1 MDKLERRIA
10 RLWRRLGGGR
20 RRERRSK
27 KDESSSSLP
36 CDDVVALNNKT
47 AKAKNVSPS
56 TRHRHKSDSTPSRD
70 SCRSRD
76 LSRAL
81 VRLYAYARLRSL
93 QNLIIAESTPP
104 SDSSTVTDLDN
115 LELRQPMDQ
124 FSFLSSLPQLSIPR
138 LKNSDFDKLCLSRES
153 GYLTNSPL
161 EFSSSSETLRQQ
173 RSPSLERPHGPLY
186 KKRSTPRK
194 RFHAS
199 HGDVWAT
206 SNMGLRLHDT
216 QVFETM
222 ESFLSRNVYKS
233 KCVTCVFEAA
243 HAGLAVLLDD
253 ILAEFDRWF
262 VGRKML
268 VIASELH
275 FSVPLAK
282 RCRKQELVLKQQ
294 MLRSL
299 LENNRRI
306 LYLQGSREALPIRM
320 AEARTEENIFND
332 NELQAVQGVYQR
344 YYHRLMPFVHAETP
358 NWHAPYWKLTPAPVR
373 PQTSVLL
380 LDNDYSKLRTHSLVS
395 FNIIGLSIYGISH
408 QSHDVLV

>member
-20 RRERRSK
+20 RRDRRSK
-27 KDESSSSLP
+27 KGESSSALS
-36 CDDVVALNNKT
+36 CDDVAVLNNKT
-47 AKAKNVSPS
+47 AKVKNVSPS
-56 TRHRHKSDSTPSRD
+56 TRHRHQNDSTPSRD
-70 SCRSRD
+70 SCQSKD

-81 VRLYAYARLRSL
+81 IRLYAYARLRSL
-93 QNLIIAESTPP
+93 QNLIIAESSP
-104 SDSSTVTDLDN
+104 SSNGSTVTDLDN
-115 LELRQPMDQ
+115 LEYQRPMEQ
-124 FSFLSSLPQLSIPR
+124 FSFLSSLPQLHIPR
-138 LKNSDFDKLCLSRES
+138 LKNNEFDKLCLSRES
-153 GYLTNSPL
+153 GYLTNSPW

-173 RSPSLERPHGPLY
+173 RSPSLGRPHGPVY
-186 KKRSTPRK
+186 KKRSPPTK

-199 HGDVWAT
+199 HGDVWTT
-206 SNMGLRLHDT
+206 SSIGYRPRDALS
-216 QVFETM
+216 FETM

-243 HAGLAVLLDD
+243 HAGLGVLLDD
-253 ILAEFDRWF
+253 ILAEFKRWF

-275 FSVPLAK
+275 FSVPLAR

-320 AEARTEENIFND
+320 AEARTEENIYNN
-332 NELQAVQGVYQR
+332 NELQTVQGVYQR
-344 YYHRLMPFVHAETP
+344 YYHRLLPFVHSETP
-358 NWHAPYWKLTPAPVR
+358 NWHAPYWKLTSAPVQPR
-373 PQTSVLL
+373 TSVLL
-380 LDNDYSKLRTHSLVS
+380 LDNDHTKLRTHCLVS
-395 FNIIGLSIYGISH
+395 FNLIGISIYGIRH
-408 QSHDVLV
+408 QSHDVLT